1 MKKEDINDRF
11 GGIKK
16 ETNLCFGHFYDPK
29 QAKVLIYDSKAFT
42 NSIATLLAI
51 QTMCQTEN
59 RALIQLRVLENIFFY
74 FLRHALFSCAL

>member
-1 MKKEDINDRF
+1 MEKEDRF
-11 GGIKK
+11 GGVKK
-16 ETNLCFGHFYDPK
+16 ETNIFGHLFDPK
-29 QAKVLIYDSKAFT
+29 QAKVLTYDGKTFT